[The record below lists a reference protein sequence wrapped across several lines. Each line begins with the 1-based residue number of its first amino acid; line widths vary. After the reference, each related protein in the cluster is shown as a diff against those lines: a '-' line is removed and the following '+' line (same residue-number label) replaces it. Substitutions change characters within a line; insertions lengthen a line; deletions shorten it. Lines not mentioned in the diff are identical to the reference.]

1 MARLGLI
8 YNSFCV
14 LRTSNNSIICG
25 KNRHLRQAANRKW
38 QAKPT
43 QCKMNEIATKDTWQ
57 NQPIDNPKRIA
68 IDLHLTDKQF
78 SKLTNGLI
86 PQQMEDKWFIYYE
99 NEWLYFHRSWTGN
112 GMYKAKLNKET
123 DGYSITEFWAERN
136 QEKYKNEDDNTDV
149 ETFSFLIARGL
160 LGIDVGNIYS
170 SRNIKTESDVLK
182 GWSNFGNMLFTN
194 QGIDYFKEIKSALFG
209 VAVGDALGV
218 PVEFNSRQTIVK
230 NPVTD
235 MVGYGTYN
243 LPAGTWSDDSSLAF
257 CLAEALTQDFDLNTI
272 GQNFVKWYH
281 HNFWT
286 PRGNVFDIGIATRQA
301 IARLAQGEQ
310 AELAGGFDET
320 DNGNGSLM
328 RILPLLFYIQDK
340 PINERYEITK
350 QVSSITHGHIR
361 SVIACFYYLEFARQL
376 FSGKDK
382 FEIYTHLQTEITNH
396 LTSLSINPKEIALFD
411 RLLKNDIHNLNADD
425 IQSSGYVL
433 HTLEASIW
441 CLLTTDN
448 YKEAVLKAV
457 NLGSDT
463 DTTGAVTGGLA
474 GLLYGFDNIPTNWT
488 KQIAR
493 KDDIENLAE
502 RLAEKLASH

>member
-1 MARLGLI
+1 
-8 YNSFCV
+8 
-14 LRTSNNSIICG
+14 
-25 KNRHLRQAANRKW
+25 
-38 QAKPT
+38 
-43 QCKMNEIATKDTWQ
+43 MNEIATKDTWQ

-123 DGYSITEFWAERN
+123 DGYSITEFWTERN

-170 SRNIKTESDVLK
+170 NRNIKTESDVLK

-235 MVGYGTYN
+235 TVSYGTYN